1 MRTSALHGNKN
12 LLLIRSFT
20 MHYFQT
26 LQQYAFGVDPKR
38 ILDNNSCSDTPWR
51 YNISEHYFEARNAL
65 QKKKNQSHRQDFSD
79 ILNVMITTNP
89 PKNKINVKIYF
100 QLCLCTKLKVTRL
113 TIFHPS
119 GNGVHLKN
127 LKTVIIIFQ
136 DIGYK
141 IYDDSLRLVRQ
152 QWQNNMINVR
162 QI

>member
-1 MRTSALHGNKN
+1 
-12 LLLIRSFT
+12 

-38 ILDNNSCSDTPWR
+38 ILDNNSYSDTPWR

-65 QKKKNQSHRQDFSD
+65 QKKKIKAIGKIFL
-79 ILNVMITTNP
+79 IFLNVMITTNP
-89 PKNKINVKIYF
+89 PQNKINVKIYF

-113 TIFHPS
+113 TIFHPT

-141 IYDDSLRLVRQ
+141 IYDDSVRLVRQ
-152 QWQNNMINVR
+152 Q
-162 QI
+162 